1 MATTGRVCSGE
12 GVYAPELLE
21 NPAAVAE
28 AFAEGDIVEVDQ
40 VELLNLP
47 SLPGVDP
54 RFDKPEGLALKPD
67 GTLVVGFDND
77 FQRVDGRPDNLLTPI
92 SL

>member
-1 MATTGRVCSGE
+1 MQHMLAWGGHRRIQHRGHRQHHSIALGC
-12 GVYAPELLE
+12 
-21 NPAAVAE
+21 
-28 AFAEGDIVEVDQ
+28 
-40 VELLNLP
+40 NLP

-67 GTLVVGFDND
+67 GTLIVGFDND
-77 FQRVDGRPDNLLTPI
+77 FARVDGRPDNLLTAI